1 MQRVVFPT
9 KESPFK
15 GRRTSSWSEVIFSGY
30 KDTKRERKREKEA
43 TGESNPRWLVKC
55 VFFWLVKYVL
65 GASYTYP
72 FVLIGSLVCLKT
84 VAIGQRDK
92 IGLQN
97 VNVII

>member
-30 KDTKRERKREKEA
+30 KDTKRERKREEEA

-55 VFFWLVKYVL
+55 VFFLACQICSGRQLYISLRSDW
-65 GASYTYP
+65 
-72 FVLIGSLVCLKT
+72 FIGLSKT